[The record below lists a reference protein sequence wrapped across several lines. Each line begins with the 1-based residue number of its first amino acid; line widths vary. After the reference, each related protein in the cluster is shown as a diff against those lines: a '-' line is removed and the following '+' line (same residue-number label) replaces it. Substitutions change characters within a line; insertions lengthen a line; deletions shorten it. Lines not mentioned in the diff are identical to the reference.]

1 MKSFLPVLLCFA
13 SCIITSSAADEFP
26 LVEAKECR
34 PRNGLPNFL
43 AKANTA
49 GAEIKIG
56 YLGGSITA
64 QPGWRPKTLAHF
76 QKTYPQAN
84 FSEINAAIGGTGSDL
99 GVFRLKQDVLDH
111 KPDLMFVEFAVND
124 GGASP
129 EQIFRCMEGIVRQTW
144 KALPECDICFVYT
157 LTESLAPAMLEGKFQ
172 RSASAMEKIADHYGI
187 PTIHMAME
195 VAKLAKEGK
204 LVWKAKLPKT
214 DEEKKVLDVILQA
227 RDAGLYTAITDCGAS
242 GRSTMTIF
250 REGGGA
256 GGLAAVCIDIDNFKQ
271 INDRYG
277 RGSVLTATI
286 DHLHRMARKV
296 SLMQVLGPNPEV
308 MLNSVLEEQRGKV
321 KTGSKSKSELD
332 ELSANLATGSGRIG
346 RAFRE
351 VMGDSFIP
359 ENLKWAQIWAG
370 VRGIELRERGSLLAL
385 KFMAWLAVTAGRPV
399 ARLLLQALQL
409 AGHEAELVSEFRSY
423 EGRGDPDAQRLLA
436 AARAAASRPGPDLA
450 GAPAATWREIFSFSG
465 RSGFFFSIISRTRS
479 IDWKIKSSARMTFP
493 FRVDILPSL
502 KRYWPNTT

>member
-1 MKSFLPVLLCFA
+1 MKSFLPALLCFLSFITA
-13 SCIITSSAADEFP
+13 SFAADEFP

-64 QPGWRPKTLAHF
+64 QNGWRPKTLAHF
-76 QKTYPQAN
+76 QKTWPQAK

-157 LTESLAPAMLEGKFQ
+157 LTEALAPAMIDGKFQ

-214 DEEKKVLDVILQA
+214 DEEKKTLGDKFVFAPDSVHPHVETGHELYLQA
-227 RDAGLYTAITDCGAS
+227 IVRSLEPINAASKSTGAHVLNVPFIATNYEQAKLLPISDATLSKGFTLLDPKADEFGKRWANRMTTLHKGAQPGETITFQFKGTRCSIYDIVGPDCGQLIITLDDQPSKIVPRFDAYCTYHRL
-242 GRSTMTIF
+242 GAFVIGNDLEDKVHTVKIEIHPEQPDKAAILAKNGNKIDKPERFNATAFYPGAILLVGETI
-250 REGGGA
+250 
-256 GGLAAVCIDIDNFKQ
+256 K
-271 INDRYG
+271 
-277 RGSVLTATI
+277 
-286 DHLHRMARKV
+286 
-296 SLMQVLGPNPEV
+296 
-308 MLNSVLEEQRGKV
+308 
-321 KTGSKSKSELD
+321 
-332 ELSANLATGSGRIG
+332 
-346 RAFRE
+346 
-351 VMGDSFIP
+351 
-359 ENLKWAQIWAG
+359 
-370 VRGIELRERGSLLAL
+370 
-385 KFMAWLAVTAGRPV
+385 
-399 ARLLLQALQL
+399 
-409 AGHEAELVSEFRSY
+409 
-423 EGRGDPDAQRLLA
+423 
-436 AARAAASRPGPDLA
+436 
-450 GAPAATWREIFSFSG
+450 
-465 RSGFFFSIISRTRS
+465 
-479 IDWKIKSSARMTFP
+479 
-493 FRVDILPSL
+493 
-502 KRYWPNTT
+502 